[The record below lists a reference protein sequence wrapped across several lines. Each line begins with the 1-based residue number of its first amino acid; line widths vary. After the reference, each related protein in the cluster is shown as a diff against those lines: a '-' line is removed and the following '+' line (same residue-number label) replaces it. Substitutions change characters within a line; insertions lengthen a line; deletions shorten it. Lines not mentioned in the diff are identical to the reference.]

1 MFLFSP
7 LFPSYFH
14 LPLLLFLA
22 PVDTWAAC
30 GSHLLAEQELPQ
42 TVTHFLYFGQCAWAS
57 TNCFEF
63 SLALIPYIPY
73 IWPVCECFYFS
84 PYFPPISIYSFC
96 CSWHML
102 TPGLLVAI
110 GQFPCTAACIDSD
123 LLAKQ
128 ELLQTVSNFL
138 HFGNAKPCQRFTEH
152 YGFL

>member
-1 MFLFSP
+1 MYFEKIKKMTETFGFFKFL
-7 LFPSYFH
+7 H
-14 LPLLLFLA
+14 
-22 PVDTWAAC
+22 
-30 GSHLLAEQELPQ
+30 
-42 TVTHFLYFGQCAWAS
+42 
-57 TNCFEF
+57 
-63 SLALIPYIPY
+63 
-73 IWPVCECFYFS
+73 IWHVCECFYFP

-110 GQFPCTAACIDSD
+110 GQFPCTAACIDSH

-138 HFGNAKPCQRFTEH
+138 HFGNAKPCQRFTKH